1 MKKRVIWSL
10 AAAIALTPVVP
21 AAVMASGQE
30 AVVNKQTIAQ
40 IAAEKAALLTE
51 QYGTTNLQYAL
62 IDNGK
67 ITVSGHAG
75 INDIAGK
82 FPLTNETI
90 YGIGSTSKVFTAAAV
105 MKLVD
110 QGKLDLDT
118 PVVQYIPD
126 FKMKDER
133 YKQITPRMLLNHSS
147 GIQGSS
153 LNNAFLFNDPDTQ
166 VHDKLLEQLSTQ
178 TLKADPGAFSVYCN
192 DGFTLSEILVER
204 VSKLTFTAFIQDNFA
219 KPLGMDHT
227 MTPQNMVEPSKFA
240 ALYSPAYEGQLPVE
254 TTNAIGTGGIFS
266 TAEDL
271 VRFSQIFTGQKSDV
285 LSAKSAKAMGQEEY
299 RRGLWPEDAD
309 NSIDYGL
316 GWDSVRLFP
325 FNNYGIKALTKG
337 GDTTLYHSSLV
348 VLPEHNLAAAVVS
361 SGGNSA
367 LDQLMASELL
377 LQVLKEKG
385 TIKEIQKE
393 KSFGKPIKY
402 NMPAEIAAYEGTY
415 VNLYGQFEV
424 TMKDGELTIVSNGAP
439 SEKLVYTSDGTFV
452 DEEGN
457 SKVSFVTEKN
467 GRTYMWSRDYTAI
480 PGLGQLANSEYY
492 AEKITGAKLNKNT
505 AKAWEQ
511 REGKNYYP
519 LSEKFSSVLHM
530 NLYVLQINTGNS
542 VEGYLQNMKIT
553 GPNTAENQYHIPTMQ
568 GRDTFQVSF
577 YMNNGIEYA
586 KVGAT
591 NYISEDGVKPIY
603 KGTASVAT
611 IQADGYARWFS
622 IPETV
627 AGKKM
632 SVVMPER
639 AGFIVYDGE
648 GALVMNTVISGTNE
662 VVLPE
667 KGHIVFLGD
676 PGAAFKISMK

>member
-1 MKKRVIWSL
+1 MKKTLVWSL

-21 AAVMASGQE
+21 TVVMASGQE

-40 IAAEKAALLTE
+40 IAAEKAALLIE

-82 FPLTNETI
+82 IPLSKETI
-90 YGIGSTSKVFTAAAV
+90 YGIGSTSKAFTAAAV

-110 QGKLDLDT
+110 QGKVDLDT

-126 FKMKDER
+126 FKMKDDR

-153 LNNAFLFNDPDTQ
+153 LTNAFLFNDPDTQ
-166 VHDKLLEQLSTQ
+166 VHDKLLEQLATQ
-178 TLKADPGAFSVYCN
+178 KLKADPGAFSVYCN

-204 VSKLTFTAFIQDNFA
+204 VSKMTFTAFIQEHFT

-240 ALYSPAYEGQLPVE
+240 ALYSPGYEGQLPVE

-271 VRFSQIFTGQKSDV
+271 VRFSQIFTGQKTDV

-299 RRGLWPEDAD
+299 RRGLWPEDGD
-309 NSIDYGL
+309 NSFDYGL

-348 VLPEHNLAAAVVS
+348 VLPEHNMAAAVVS

-367 LDQLMASELL
+367 LDQFLANELL

-393 KSFGKPIKY
+393 KSFGTPVKH
-402 NMPAEIAAYEGTY
+402 NMPKEVAAYEGSY
-415 VNLYGQFEV
+415 VNLFGQLEV
-424 TMKDGELTIVSNGAP
+424 KIKDGELTIITNGATE
-439 SEKLVYTSDGTFV
+439 EKLVYTADGTFV
-452 DEEGN
+452 DQEG
-457 SKVSFVTEKN
+457 SWKVKFVTEKN
-467 GRTYMWSRDYTAI
+467 GRTYMWSRDYLTV
-480 PGLGQLANSEYY
+480 PELGQLANSEYY
-492 AEKITGAKLNKNT
+492 AEKITSAKLDQNT

-511 REGKNYYP
+511 REGKLFFN
-519 LSEKFSSVLHM
+519 LNEKFNSVVHM
-530 NLYVLQINTGNS
+530 NPYIFPISRGNI
-542 VEGYLQNMKIT
+542 EGYFQNMKIT
-553 GPNTAENQYHIPTMQ
+553 GPNTAVTEFHIPGIQ
-568 GRDTFQVSF
+568 GRDTFEALF
-577 YMNNGIEYA
+577 YMKNGTEYLEGRGG
-586 KVGAT
+586 V
-591 NYISEDGVKPIY
+591 YLSEDGVKPIY
-603 KGTASVAT
+603 HGKSSKAT

-632 SVVMPER
+632 SVVLPEK
-639 AGFIVYDGE
+639 AGFIVYDGA
-648 GALVMNTVISGTNE
+648 GALITNTVISGKNE

-667 KGHIVFLGD
+667 NGYIVFRGD
-676 PGAAFKISMK
+676 AGAAFHISMN